1 MGKQLALNQL
11 YGDWDRSF
19 DNLYRFKAVIEKS
32 SPGSLVF
39 IDHHTIKD
47 KTRFRRSFFALK
59 PCIDGFLTSCRPYLA
74 IDNMFFT
81 GKFKGQLAVAIVDDG
96 HNWMYSFAF
105 GVMDF

>member
-59 PCIDGFLTSCRPYLA
+59 PCIDGFLTGCRPYLA
-74 IDNMFFT
+74 IDSTFFYR
-81 GKFKGQLAVAIVDDG
+81 QI
-96 HNWMYSFAF
+96 
-105 GVMDF
+105 